1 MEQKHNEK
9 HENRYARSIERL
21 NEAVKME
28 IATSLQYMYFHVH
41 FEDAGYE
48 YLAKLMKHTS
58 ITEMRH
64 IEELS
69 ERIMYLEGDVEMNP
83 VEKTLQITNVSE
95 ALTFAMNV
103 EQTTIDKYNEWSRL
117 CSAEDDA
124 VTHRIFQ
131 NLAEQEEEHLDM
143 FRTELQ
149 NMKDYGEQTYL
160 ALQSIAHSKAL
171 AKESEHKTHEHAH
184 DEE

>member
-1 MEQKHNEK
+1 MEQKNNK
-9 HENRYARSIERL
+9 YVKSIERL
-21 NEAVKME
+21 NEAVRME

-48 YLAKLMKHTS
+48 YLARLMKMTS
-58 ITEMRH
+58 IAEMRH

-69 ERIMYLEGDVEMNP
+69 ERIMYLEGDVDMNP
-83 VEKTLQITNVSE
+83 AERTLPITKPAE

-103 EQTTIDKYNEWSRL
+103 EQSTIDKYNEWSRL

-124 VTHRIFQ
+124 ITHKMFQ
-131 NLAEQEEEHLDM
+131 TLAEQEEEHLDI

-149 NMKDYGEQTYL
+149 NLKDYGETNYL
-160 ALQSIAHSKAL
+160 ALQSIAHSKSTV
-171 AKESEHKTHEHAH
+171 KELKERAHHHE
-184 DEE
+184 

>member
-1 MEQKHNEK
+1 MEHKNK
-9 HENRYARSIERL
+9 ENKYAKSIERL

-28 IATSLQYMYFHVH
+28 ISTSLQYMYFHVH

-48 YLAKLMKHTS
+48 YLAKLMKQTS
-58 ITEMRH
+58 IAEMRH

-69 ERIMYLEGDVEMNP
+69 ERIMYLEGDVDMNP
-83 VEKTLQITNVSE
+83 LEPALQITNVSE
-95 ALTFAMNV
+95 ALTFSMNI
-103 EQTTIDKYNEWSRL
+103 EQSTIDKYNEWSRL
-117 CSAEDDA
+117 CSSEDDA

-131 NLAEQEEEHLDM
+131 NLAEQEETHLDM

-160 ALQSIAHSKAL
+160 ALQSIAHSKSVV
-171 AKESEHKTHEHAH
+171 KELKRR
-184 DEE
+184 EEKEA

>member
-1 MEQKHNEK
+1 MEQQEK
-9 HENRYARSIERL
+9 KYAKSIERL
-21 NEAVKME
+21 NEAVRME

-48 YLAKLMKHTS
+48 YLARLLKQTS
-58 ITEMRH
+58 IAEMRH

-69 ERIMYLEGDVEMNP
+69 ERIMYLEGDVDMNP
-83 VEKTLQITNVSE
+83 LEKALPITNVSE
-95 ALTFAMNV
+95 ALTFAMNL
-103 EQTTIDKYNEWSRL
+103 EQSTIDKYNEWSRL

-131 NLAEQEEEHLDM
+131 NLSEQEEQHLDM

-149 NMKDYGEQTYL
+149 NMKDYGEQNYL
-160 ALQSIAHSKAL
+160 ALQSIAHSKAIV
-171 AKESEHKTHEHAH
+171 KSHHGHEHEH
-184 DEE
+184 SDKD